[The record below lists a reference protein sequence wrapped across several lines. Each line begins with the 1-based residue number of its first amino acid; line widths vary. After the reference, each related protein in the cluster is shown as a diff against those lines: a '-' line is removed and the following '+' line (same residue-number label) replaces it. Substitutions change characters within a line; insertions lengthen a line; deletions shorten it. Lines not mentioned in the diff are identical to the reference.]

1 MSASSATS
9 DETRRVMTTVP
20 MDNVVT
26 TLLQHR
32 GHSTL
37 MSLIPGLNKMNWH
50 SNVGHVLDAV
60 LQALGLRR
68 SKDGKEIWTDA
79 APAKLTYQETKSV
92 NSRQPKQQRH
102 TVAGQ
107 LDEIDLAHDARAP
120 AAGSSAAQA
129 AAEAARP
136 PAAPQPLE
144 LVDADAGERIGRV
157 GSGWGNTPRSLSAC
171 CVCEQQ
177 CIDDLAARV
186 QYHARTCSAPLR
198 RVRSEEAQW
207 SSHSMGV
214 VNVCRFTCTNG
225 CVLNWAS
232 SVRLPGPPAKP
243 AASPTAP
250 APVAAAPIAAAPVAA
265 PPIAPAPV
273 AAPVAAPAAAAVTAA
288 PAPAL
293 PLPRQPRSS
302 PLPPPPHRHSTLP
315 L

>member
-1 MSASSATS
+1 MSGSSATS
-9 DETRRVMTTVP
+9 DDTKKVQTTVP

-37 MSLIPGLNKMNWH
+37 MSLIPGLSKLNWQ
-50 SNVGHVLDAV
+50 SNVGHVLDVV

-68 SKDGKEIWTDA
+68 SKNGKEIWTDA
-79 APAKLTYQETKSV
+79 ATEKLTYQETKSA
-92 NSRQPKQQRH
+92 NSRQPKQQRQ

-107 LDEIDLAHDARAP
+107 LDDVDLAHDARAP

-136 PAAPQPLE
+136 PAEPQPLE
-144 LVDADAGERIGRV
+144 LVGADAGERIGRI
-157 GSGWGNTPRSLSAC
+157 GSGWGNTPRPLSAC

-177 CIDDLAARV
+177 CLDDLAARV
-186 QYHARTCSAPLR
+186 QHHARTCSAPLR
-198 RVRSEEAQW
+198 RVRSNEAEW

-232 SVRLPGPPAKP
+232 SMRLPGPPAKP
-243 AASPTAP
+243 VASPAGVRGKQEGWP
-250 APVAAAPIAAAPVAA
+250 
-265 PPIAPAPV
+265 
-273 AAPVAAPAAAAVTAA
+273 
-288 PAPAL
+288 
-293 PLPRQPRSS
+293 Q
-302 PLPPPPHRHSTLP
+302 
-315 L
+315 